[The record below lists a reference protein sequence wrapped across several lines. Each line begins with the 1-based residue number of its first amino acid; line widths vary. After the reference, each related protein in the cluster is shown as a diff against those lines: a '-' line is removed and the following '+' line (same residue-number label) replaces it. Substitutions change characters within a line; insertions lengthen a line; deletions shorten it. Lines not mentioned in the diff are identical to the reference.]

1 MEKIIID
8 GKRTNMQIFDIA
20 KKHTIGAINKRKD
33 IKFNHASPCASKS
46 VIELFQLLFYEIAKV
61 NNAIRYPDWGNN
73 GLILKSAM
81 ENGGSVIVNFNSP
94 LIDNVEIVVK

>member
-33 IKFNHASPCASKS
+33 IKFNHAGPCAGKDT
-46 VIELFQLLFYEIAKV
+46 IELFQILFYEIAKV
-61 NNAIRYPDWGNN
+61 NNAIRYPDWGGNR
-73 GLILKSAM
+73 LILKSAM
-81 ENGGSVIVNFNSP
+81 ENGGSVIVNFNSY
-94 LIDNVEIVVK
+94 LIDDVEIVIK